1 MSGLVETVHG
11 IGSEFL
17 FFTRIEFVLY
27 LTPVTVIEKVH
38 PIEHESVSITLLGI
52 KPVLQTSS
60 DERVSVPRLVRQML
74 FECGVLLYLTKPT
87 AIFTGPSNKASL
99 KDSRLSFRDF
109 TKTTRPSYEE
119 IPKRAVKKFLDS
131 TPMGYIFC
139 LRRRSEE
146 LDRVVGDV
154 DNAMPTFL

>member
-1 MSGLVETVHG
+1 MTVSGGLFGFLIFGVLRVEQFFVFDGFGEPTRIGVMMTTVELVDGICRLVETVHG

-60 DERVSVPRLVRQML
+60 DERSGGHGLINAV
-74 FECGVLLYLTKPT
+74 
-87 AIFTGPSNKASL
+87 
-99 KDSRLSFRDF
+99 
-109 TKTTRPSYEE
+109 E
-119 IPKRAVKKFLDS
+119 I
-131 TPMGYIFC
+131 
-139 LRRRSEE
+139 
-146 LDRVVGDV
+146 
-154 DNAMPTFL
+154 